1 MAAGA
6 AAGCGGKDRISALP
20 DDIIWE
26 IISDLPVTEA
36 ARSTALA
43 SRWRNIWPSTP
54 LVLDDADL
62 PEPTRIATVARILS
76 GHPGPFRD
84 VSLVNCR
91 FGPQDQDHAAE
102 WLRLLSA
109 KGTRNLVLFNQ
120 PSQPPLRLPD
130 DFIRCSSL
138 KVLVLCSWTFPGE
151 HLPGIFPN
159 LRKLGLSWVSMT
171 DQHFDHLLAACP
183 FLEFLYFLHDRTL
196 QRIHLRSQSLRF
208 FLIGLSVMAEEVA
221 VVDAPLL
228 QRLCFDDL
236 RCVGGRQYMRVRVAR
251 APNLREL
258 GYLDT
263 GVHNLQIGDTVI
275 KPNANYAMASPSTV
289 VPGVKILAVK
299 VNFGIFGQVKM
310 LVSFLRCFPEVD
322 TLHIES
328 VLHDPSVAA
337 DEPTTEHHAN
347 FWQKIS
353 PVECLRSRV
362 KKMVFH
368 KFRWDRNEFEFL
380 KFIAR
385 DVRELQSLLVLPDEE
400 TISSMDK
407 VNEMI
412 DKSEC
417 PRFRAWASRV
427 FLVLPGVQKVLDYV
441 KAFDITVDDPFL

>member
-1 MAAGA
+1 M
-6 AAGCGGKDRISALP
+6 
-20 DDIIWE
+20 
-26 IISDLPVTEA
+26 
-36 ARSTALA
+36 
-43 SRWRNIWPSTP
+43 SR
-54 LVLDDADL
+54 
-62 PEPTRIATVARILS
+62 
-76 GHPGPFRD
+76 
-84 VSLVNCR
+84 
-91 FGPQDQDHAAE
+91 
-102 WLRLLSA
+102 
-109 KGTRNLVLFNQ
+109 
-120 PSQPPLRLPD
+120 
-130 DFIRCSSL
+130 
-138 KVLVLCSWTFPGE
+138 
-151 HLPGIFPN
+151 
-159 LRKLGLSWVSMT
+159 VSMT
-171 DQHFDHLLAACP
+171 DLHFDHLLAASP
-183 FLEFLYFLHDRTL
+183 VLEAAVVDLPLL
-196 QRIHLRSQSLRF
+196 ERIYLRSQSVRCVL
-208 FLIGLSVMAEEVA
+208 LGISVMTLEVA
-221 VVDAPLL
+221 VVDVPQL
-228 QRLCFDDL
+228 QRLFLFWLHRAAGGLYHVRL
-236 RCVGGRQYMRVRVAR
+236 RIAC
-251 APNLREL
+251 APNLRVL
-258 GYLDT
+258 GCLDP
-263 GVHNLQIGDTVI
+263 GVHKLQIGDNNI
-275 KPNANYAMASPSTV
+275 EPNTMASPSTV